1 MNKGMKG
8 LALLLV
14 LLTGLLP
21 VTTGCTAK
29 SSIVSTEEEELSVVS
44 EKDAPF
50 DPEKDSLLRP
60 KKTEEVETAVP
71 EQDQPVTLS
80 EAEAKGL
87 ALSAAMR
94 TAEQNGQEVDQTS
107 VKVMDQ
113 DSDDFYISVDFI
125 SGGRSSGEES
135 DGWNGAGTEIYRV
148 SKSGGEVS
156 SIDGTEIPEV
166 AELPEKENDPSQD
179 IVEEEGY

>member
-71 EQDQPVTLS
+71 EQDHDQGAKLAAVDSHVHIVQGSEEPSVRLS
-80 EAEAKGL
+80 EIL
-87 ALSAAMR
+87 ANPLGSDHFSSFDASCFVTSSWNTKVATVFLSGMQIRMETTILIRPPGMYGMTHSAM
-94 TAEQNGQEVDQTS
+94 
-107 VKVMDQ
+107 
-113 DSDDFYISVDFI
+113 
-125 SGGRSSGEES
+125 
-135 DGWNGAGTEIYRV
+135 V
-148 SKSGGEVS
+148 S
-156 SIDGTEIPEV
+156 
-166 AELPEKENDPSQD
+166 EN
-179 IVEEEGY
+179 VLFRLRMK